1 MLISCMN
8 KLTLDTVVI
17 GGNLQSLIYSFSN
30 SLPIVLVNPQIP
42 PASQLTGCGLSKKL
56 LWERLSFILS
66 FAGLNPCAQKI
77 SSYRIEEDNTIK
89 LFGKTP
95 YTYSVSY
102 NNLINYDTATG
113 EEQYAVIDNFKILNL
128 SYKLMYVF
136 NELNTGDEFINNIRI
151 SAARNNMRGAATSYL
166 ALEKAK
172 SDNFSETYARLKIEN
187 LLKDNGMTGKY
198 IGTIK
203 EPVFKPVKVELLNRE
218 IYPLNS
224 AENDLINKKP
234 LPSDPY
240 LLKCLQIFGNPYDP

>member
-1 MLISCMN
+1 MN

-30 SLPIVLVNPQIP
+30 NLPIILVNPHIP
-42 PASQLTGCGLSKKL
+42 PASQLTDCGLSKKL

-95 YTYSVSY
+95 YIYSISY
-102 NNLINYDTATG
+102 NNLINYDTVTN
-113 EEQYAVIDNFKILNL
+113 EEQCAVIDNFKILNL

-136 NELNTGDEFINNIRI
+136 SELNTGDEFINNIRI
-151 SAARNNMRGAATSYL
+151 SAVRNNMRGTATSYL
-166 ALEKAK
+166 TLEKAK
-172 SDNFSETYARLKIEN
+172 SDNYSETYARLKIES
-187 LLKDNGMTGKY
+187 LLKENGMTGKY

-203 EPVFKPVKVELLNRE
+203 EPVFKPIKVELLSRE

-224 AENDLINKKP
+224 AEDEMINKKP
-234 LPSDPY
+234 LPNNPY
-240 LLKCLQIFGNPYDP
+240 LLKCLQIFGNPYEP